1 MVCPAKTTRKI
12 FKIARTLKLHKK
24 RKRKRKRKVN
34 DWQERYSKTK
44 PSTKKQENK
53 EPKREEGN
61 LKSGGRPVF
70 SKNSNDPFEQVHEQT

>member
-1 MVCPAKTTRKI
+1 MVCPAKTTKKI

-24 RKRKRKRKVN
+24 RKRKRKR
-34 DWQERYSKTK
+34 K